1 MIYEIRDY
9 TFDAKL
15 FDEYKVWAREQA
27 IPYLREHLDI
37 VGFWVNLDIAP
48 EVEGEPLDALSTANI
63 TWIIRW
69 EDKAQRDMVSPTERG
84 PAESWQ
90 KIIAQVPG
98 GRQSYR
104 RTVVRFTEAL

>member
-1 MIYEIRDY
+1 MMYEIRDY

-27 IPYLREHLDI
+27 IPYLRQHLDI
-37 VGFWVNLDIAP
+37 VGFWVNLDIEP
-48 EVEGEPLDALSTANI
+48 EVQGEPLDALGTANI

-69 EDKAQRDMVSPTERG
+69 EDKAQRDRVSPTVRG
-84 PAESWQ
+84 SAESWQ
-90 KIIAQVPG
+90 KIFSQVPG

-104 RTVVRFTEAL
+104 RAVVRFTEAI